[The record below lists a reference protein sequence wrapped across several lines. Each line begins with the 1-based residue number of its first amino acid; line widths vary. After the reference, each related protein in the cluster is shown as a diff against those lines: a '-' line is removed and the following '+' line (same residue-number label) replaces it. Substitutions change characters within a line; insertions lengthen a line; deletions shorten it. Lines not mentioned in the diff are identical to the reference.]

1 MRSERTLA
9 NLNIIN
15 GKAALILFT
24 VCLLLLLPKQHYSY
38 KAKVPTYQIKKVVI
52 DAGHGGHDPGT
63 IGYSKTKEKSVA
75 LAVAL
80 KVGGYIE
87 EYFPDVEVVYTR
99 KTDVFIELHE
109 RANIAN
115 KHDADLFISIHCNAF
130 SSSSVNGTEVYVLG
144 LHRSEDN
151 LKVAKREN
159 SVILMEDDYNER
171 YDGFDPSAPQSHI
184 IFSMLQNAFLE
195 QSINFAEK
203 VDEQFK
209 TRVNRPNR
217 GVKQAGFMV
226 LYKTAMPSTLVEL
239 GFISNQKEEA
249 FLTTEQGQSYMA
261 SAIYRA
267 FKEYK
272 MEMEKN
278 VPGGPGISEA
288 TNVVP
293 HPNDSNDAPDPDPTP
308 VKVEPVIEKE
318 VEPTPPIKVE
328 APKSTVVYKIQF
340 LTASKEL
347 PSDNASLKKV
357 TNVSHVTVNGLYKYM
372 AGAFTNYDEALAYQA
387 KVREQGFSGAFMVA
401 YKDGQRIT
409 IKDALMQTNK

>member
-1 MRSERTLA
+1 MMRSSRTLA
-9 NLNIIN
+9 NLSIIN

-38 KAKVPTYQIKKVVI
+38 KAKVPAYQIKKVVI

-63 IGYSKTKEKSVA
+63 IGFSKTKEKNVS
-75 LAVAL
+75 LSVAL

-87 EYFPDVEVVYTR
+87 KYFPDVEVVYTR

-115 KHDADLFISIHCNAF
+115 KQDADLFISIHCNAF

-203 VDEQFK
+203 VDAQFK

-226 LYKTAMPSTLVEL
+226 LYKTAMPSTLIEL

-249 FLTTEQGQSYMA
+249 FLTTEQGQAYMA

-272 MEMEKN
+272 IEMEKN

-293 HPNDSNDAPDPDPTP
+293 HDSNDAPDPDETEEAPKP
-308 VKVEPVIEKE
+308 VEEEKPAPVVTE
-318 VEPTPPIKVE
+318 E

-340 LTASKEL
+340 LTSGSKL
-347 PSDNASLKKV
+347 SSDHASLKKV
-357 TNVSHVTVNGLYKYM
+357 DKVSHVVVDGVYKYM
-372 AGAFTNYDEALAYQA
+372 AGEFNDYDEAFTYQS

-401 YKDGQRIT
+401 YKGDKRISL
-409 IKDALMQTNK
+409 KEALSETSK

>member
-1 MRSERTLA
+1 MRSVRTLA

-38 KAKVPTYQIKKVVI
+38 KAKTPAYQIKKVVI

-63 IGYSKTKEKSVA
+63 IGYSKTKEKTVA

-115 KHDADLFISIHCNAF
+115 KQDADLFISIHCNAF

-226 LYKTAMPSTLVEL
+226 LYKTAMPSTLIEL

-249 FLTTEQGQSYMA
+249 FLTTEQGQAYMA

-272 MEMEKN
+272 IEMEKN

-293 HPNDSNDAPDPDPTP
+293 HPNDTNDAPDPGPTP
-308 VKVEPVIEKE
+308 VVEEVEKEEEEPAPPAKVE
-318 VEPTPPIKVE
+318 T
-328 APKSTVVYKIQF
+328 PKSTVVYKIQF
-340 LTASKEL
+340 LTSGKEL

-357 TNVSHVTVNGLYKYM
+357 TNVSHVVVDGLYKYM
-372 AGAFTNYDEALAYQA
+372 AGTFNNYDEALEYQG
-387 KVREQGFSGAFMVA
+387 KVRELGFSGAFMVA
-401 YKDGQRIT
+401 YKDGQRIS
-409 IKDALMQTNK
+409 IQDALEETDP